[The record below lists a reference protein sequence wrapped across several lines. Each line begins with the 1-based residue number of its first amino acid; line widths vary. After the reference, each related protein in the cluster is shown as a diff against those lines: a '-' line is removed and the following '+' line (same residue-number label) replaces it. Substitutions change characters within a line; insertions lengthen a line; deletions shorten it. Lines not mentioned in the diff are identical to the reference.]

1 MHRRTIRNLGVLAA
15 VTCVALSAI
24 AAANAAGMRVI
35 GSGHSAG
42 TFAVTAASGNKDNAH
57 SLWIRG
63 YGRGLSGM
71 GVVAC
76 SHGFT
81 SIGSK
86 STSFSNMRSGK
97 LYRLRM
103 PFKGDCQITA
113 SLSGSGR
120 IRLQILA
127 T

>member
-1 MHRRTIRNLGVLAA
+1 MNRVFRTLVIGAFIAA
-15 VTCVALSAI
+15 VAVSAI
-24 AAANAAGMRVI
+24 ASANAAGLRVI
-35 GSGHSAG
+35 GSARSSGD
-42 TFAVTAASGNKDNAH
+42 FAVAAANGEKKHARVIY
-57 SLWIRG
+57 LRG

-76 SHGFT
+76 SKGIA

-86 STSFSNMRSGK
+86 STQLSHMRSGR
-97 LYRLRM
+97 LYRLPM
-103 PFKGDCQITA
+103 PFRGDCQVTA

-127 T
+127 A

>member
-1 MHRRTIRNLGVLAA
+1 MNRMFRTLLVGATIVA
-15 VTCVALSAI
+15 VAISAI
-24 AAANAAGMRVI
+24 ASADAAGLKVI
-35 GSGHSAG
+35 GSARSSGE
-42 TFAVTAASGNKDNAH
+42 FAVAAANGNKNHAH
-57 SLWIRG
+57 SLWLRG

-76 SHGFT
+76 SKGFT

-86 STSFSNMRSGK
+86 TTQLNSMRSGK

-103 PFKGDCQITA
+103 PFKGDCQVTA

-120 IRLQILA
+120 IKLQILA